1 VPDAIAHADVVG
13 GAIVLQAPLAALL
26 LCGKIPGGRWDTRRR
41 AWIYP
46 ATPRHARILGVSIPN
61 LQPSAA
67 FCALAGV
74 PAAATEV
81 NAPPPAT
88 KVIDTILPPGLS
100 TRPWR
105 HQVTAYNFCRD
116 HIAEGMGGLL
126 LAMGMGTGKSLVA
139 CMLALGLDAKRILIA
154 CPLRVV
160 PVWLTQFDRHVS
172 APAVVV
178 GLDEDAG
185 SVADKRAAAEEKMRL
200 ADARDVPFICAF
212 NYDSAWRE
220 PFADW
225 AEKQNWDLV
234 IADEAHRI
242 KAPGGKASLFFKRLR
257 PRAKV
262 RIALTGTPLPH
273 GPMDIY
279 AVFRFLDA
287 TIFGPSFSAFRQ
299 KYAVMGGFQ
308 LKQITGFQKLD
319 ELEKLMSRIT
329 FRVPEARVRKLEL
342 KLGVPLAQWIRDG
355 YMEAT
360 PGEMIDYR
368 AVQDSLEWGAQMFD
382 MREICW
388 DPVEL
393 APGVGQYG

>member
-1 VPDAIAHADVVG
+1 
-13 GAIVLQAPLAALL
+13 
-26 LCGKIPGGRWDTRRR
+26 
-41 AWIYP
+41 
-46 ATPRHARILGVSIPN
+46 
-61 LQPSAA
+61 
-67 FCALAGV
+67 
-74 PAAATEV
+74 
-81 NAPPPAT
+81 
-88 KVIDTILPPGLS
+88 
-100 TRPWR
+100 
-105 HQVTAYNFCRD
+105 
-116 HIAEGMGGLL
+116 
-126 LAMGMGTGKSLVA
+126 
-139 CMLALGLDAKRILIA
+139 
-154 CPLRVV
+154 VV

-200 ADARDVPFICAF
+200 AEARDVPFICAF

-360 PGEMIDYR
+360 PGEVIDYR